1 MKLIIIIL
9 SAAILFS
16 CNNSNN
22 EVTSTI
28 ADTLKS
34 TGNVVDTDKV
44 IIAAPST
51 TKETEIL
58 DKIAALPEFK
68 KSNAYLDSL
77 TDHKHGL
84 ASMIFKPT
92 KEEKNYYVRV
102 GYNGDQRFE
111 TYYNFYVDS
120 ATMDIKIADPIEADI
135 ITLAEFRK
143 READRH

>member
-1 MKLIIIIL
+1 MKFIIIIF

-16 CNNSNN
+16 CNNSNK

-28 ADTLKS
+28 ADTLRS
-34 TGNVVDTDKV
+34 TGIVVDTDKV
-44 IIAAPST
+44 VIAAPST
-51 TKETEIL
+51 IKESQIL

-92 KEEKNYYVRV
+92 KDEKDYYVRV

-120 ATMDIKIADPIEADI
+120 STLDIKIADPLSADI
-135 ITLAEFRK
+135 ISLAEFRK
-143 READRH
+143 REAIRH

>member
-1 MKLIIIIL
+1 MKIIIL
-9 SAAILFS
+9 IFSASLLFS
-16 CNNSNN
+16 CNNSNK

-28 ADTLKS
+28 SDTLKS

-44 IIAAPST
+44 IIAGPT
-51 TKETEIL
+51 TSKETQIL

-77 TDHKHGL
+77 TGHKHGL

-92 KEEKNYYVRV
+92 AEEKEYYVRV
-102 GYNGDQRFE
+102 GYNGDQHFE

-120 ATMDIKIADPIEADI
+120 STLDIKIADPIEADI

-143 READRH
+143 RENARH